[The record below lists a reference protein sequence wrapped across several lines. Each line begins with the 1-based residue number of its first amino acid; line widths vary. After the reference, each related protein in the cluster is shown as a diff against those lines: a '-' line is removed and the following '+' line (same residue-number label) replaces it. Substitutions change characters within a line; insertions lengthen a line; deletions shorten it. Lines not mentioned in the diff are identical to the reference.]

1 MSIKDAKA
9 ATEMHSVVVE
19 ARNESIKFN
28 LELYKSFCAFYS
40 SINFVLFLQG
50 NNFLFYLYF
59 FI

>member
-28 LELYKSFCAFYS
+28 LEL
-40 SINFVLFLQG
+40 
-50 NNFLFYLYF
+50 
-59 FI
+59 